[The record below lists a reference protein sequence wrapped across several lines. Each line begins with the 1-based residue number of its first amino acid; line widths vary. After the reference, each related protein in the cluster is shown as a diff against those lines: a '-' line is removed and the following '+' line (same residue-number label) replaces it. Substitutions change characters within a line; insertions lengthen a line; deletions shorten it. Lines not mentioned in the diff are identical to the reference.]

1 MNRKKLRSLSNI
13 RIESGNFSFKYFF
26 TRQVFVIHQLI
37 LSYTL
42 VANNFINL
50 FIWNKTNRRD
60 NLWGDFII
68 LNLFQF
74 KRIPYEKSIN
84 KSYFI

>member
-42 VANNFINL
+42 VANN
-50 FIWNKTNRRD
+50 RRD